1 VRLIA
6 IVFVG
11 FLISCT
17 GNSDRIPGRNSDS
30 AESLGIS
37 IGQIYHVKTGFYK
50 GCSGVATQYL
60 DMDYNND
67 TVTLYDVTCPNVTVN
82 YITTEAKNLRKD

>member
-1 VRLIA
+1 MRLIA
-6 IVFVG
+6 IFFVG

-17 GNSDRIPGRNSDS
+17 SNSGRNSDT

-37 IGQIYHVKTGFYK
+37 IGQIYSVKTGFYK
-50 GCSGVATQYL
+50 GCSGVATQYS
-60 DMDYNND
+60 DMDYNPD

-82 YITTEAKNLRKD
+82 YITTEARNLK